1 MKKFVAMSLVAGLA
15 VMALVAGSLIAT
27 AQVGPGR
34 GRGSAPGQEGGRR
47 GFQRPDQP
55 RFDPAQMRDM
65 MVQRL
70 REPLDVTDEEWK
82 AIEPLVRNVVEK
94 QFATRGGGRPRR
106 APGERRGPAGPGE
119 RPGFAETGRR
129 AGPFGMVS
137 PEADA
142 LRQALDEENTPAQEI
157 EAKLKVLRDAR
168 KKAEVELQ
176 IARDE
181 LRKVLTIRQEA
192 ELVLEGILN

>member
-106 APGERRGPAGPGE
+106 APGER
-119 RPGFAETGRR
+119 PGFAETGRR